1 MNHSSVERRRS
12 GDDGQRPSWRRLFID
27 VSPATGSVFGHVEDP
42 LGREVWALPD
52 EVVGFF
58 RGFYGLDREPQDKRA
73 VPADFAGI
81 IAAELAA
88 ELAAADDDWFRHLVE
103 NGLDDGLDGD
113 LDDRIP
119 QLVENDLDDDPDLCP
134 CGDLWCLFQVA
145 GQPVGKRTGEASH
158 FGPAG
163 LDAATEDG
171 TVCPCGCLT
180 YEVKA
185 LRYFVR
191 ELRDGAQEL
200 CRCGCFGEDFETII
214 RVGRPGLEV
223 RREVAM
229 LWAAIEGVEEG
240 GAEAVRWWAGHP
252 DLARHLE
259 TVLDACLVKLPH
271 SGVWS

>member
-52 EVVGFF
+52 EVVAFF

-81 IAAELAA
+81 IAAELDAA
-88 ELAAADDDWFRHLVE
+88 
-103 NGLDDGLDGD
+103 
-113 LDDRIP
+113 
-119 QLVENDLDDDPDLCP
+119 DDPDLCP

-163 LDAATEDG
+163 HDAATEDG
-171 TVCPCGCLT
+171 TACPCGCLT

-191 ELRDGAQEL
+191 ELRDGALQEL
-200 CRCGCFGEDFETII
+200 CRCGCFGEDFATII

-223 RREVAM
+223 HLEVEM

-252 DLARHLE
+252 DVARHLE